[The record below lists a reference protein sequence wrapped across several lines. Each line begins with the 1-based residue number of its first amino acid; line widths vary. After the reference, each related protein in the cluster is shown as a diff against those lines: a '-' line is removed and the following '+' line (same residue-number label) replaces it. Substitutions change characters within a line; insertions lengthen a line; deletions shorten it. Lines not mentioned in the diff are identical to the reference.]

1 MRTLRVYTR
10 RNAKVYR
17 IAWLRQGHE
26 TRLTLRFVEVQWV
39 NLLGPLTRGES
50 KEFTSRLPA
59 LNRGVKGIR
68 AHSVEGRRE
77 GRDRQQLRVLLASA
91 GKPVLA
97 ESASTENI
105 TSCGARV
112 RTGCR
117 LQPETRLFVQS
128 LQGEF
133 WARARVVYC
142 QTLSV
147 RTFALGLEFLVSAV
161 SGARRGERFRLFNN
175 GGESIGDSE
184 FDGGGGR
191 DF

>member
-1 MRTLRVYTR
+1 MRGGERGNCPLPKKGGEDKREKGRRTSRPPGLDPR

-105 TSCGARV
+105 SSCGARV

-117 LQPETRLFVQS
+117 LQPETRLQTTRSEEHTSELQS
-128 LQGEF
+128 RLH
-133 WARARVVYC
+133 
-142 QTLSV
+142 
-147 RTFALGLEFLVSAV
+147 LVC
-161 SGARRGERFRLFNN
+161 R
-175 GGESIGDSE
+175 
-184 FDGGGGR
+184 
-191 DF
+191 